1 MQKVSG
7 AETSA
12 YSIDSCEPR
21 KIYRVGAAIRK
32 TLAAKLLQEH
42 ENLISAGN
50 DNRVLFETMMIH
62 EEEFVIASETKLES
76 TLPSPLPWD
85 TANSDVKSKE
95 QEDSSQ
101 MIPEKK
107 LKWMV
112 TKLAS
117 TLMKLKAR
125 EINLSNEKSSLKKQV
140 LDLQNVS
147 DHAQNL
153 SKAISKQKVELSGHL
168 LSSRRDKLEK
178 HCSHLTNQVVKLES
192 DLQNSR
198 HATQGLEQSVSEK
211 DEEIHQLHSNI
222 ITKTGMIFDLRQQ
235 NEQFASDHADI
246 ANVLKSKY
254 DSLKGLES
262 DLQIEK
268 EAAFALK
275 LKLERMEDSQLE
287 LPTLQACVRALSTLW
302 QAADIDT
309 YRSIG
314 RTDFW
319 RFGD

>member
-1 MQKVSG
+1 
-7 AETSA
+7 
-12 YSIDSCEPR
+12 
-21 KIYRVGAAIRK
+21 
-32 TLAAKLLQEH
+32 
-42 ENLISAGN
+42 
-50 DNRVLFETMMIH
+50 
-62 EEEFVIASETKLES
+62 
-76 TLPSPLPWD
+76 
-85 TANSDVKSKE
+85 
-95 QEDSSQ
+95 

-117 TLMKLKAR
+117 TLLKLKAR

-140 LDLQNVS
+140 LDLQNFS

-198 HATQGLEQSVSEK
+198 HATQGLEQSVSEQ

-246 ANVLKSKY
+246 ASVLKSKY
-254 DSLKGLES
+254 DSL
-262 DLQIEK
+262 
-268 EAAFALK
+268 
-275 LKLERMEDSQLE
+275 
-287 LPTLQACVRALSTLW
+287 PT
-302 QAADIDT
+302 
-309 YRSIG
+309 
-314 RTDFW
+314 
-319 RFGD
+319 

>member
-1 MQKVSG
+1 MSSELDALKDQLSVVVADSESAALSLDEAHLQVKLRSNRIQELERQLSFKDG
-7 AETSA
+7 DSESSDNADLIASRDHLQMLAAKFAITILQLKMKCKKYLEQRHQLTQLTAANQEKYIESERQLQETKT
-12 YSIDSCEPR
+12 D
-21 KIYRVGAAIRK
+21 RK

-42 ENLISAGN
+42 ENLIAAGN

-107 LKWMV
+107 LEWMV

-117 TLMKLKAR
+117 TLMKRKAR

-168 LSSRRDKLEK
+168 LFSRRDKLEK
-178 HCSHLTNQVVKLES
+178 LT
-192 DLQNSR
+192 
-198 HATQGLEQSVSEK
+198 
-211 DEEIHQLHSNI
+211 
-222 ITKTGMIFDLRQQ
+222 FD
-235 NEQFASDHADI
+235 
-246 ANVLKSKY
+246 
-254 DSLKGLES
+254 
-262 DLQIEK
+262 
-268 EAAFALK
+268 
-275 LKLERMEDSQLE
+275 
-287 LPTLQACVRALSTLW
+287 
-302 QAADIDT
+302 
-309 YRSIG
+309 RSG
-314 RTDFW
+314 C
-319 RFGD
+319 